1 MRREDGEAGEE
12 VRSVEKEEQACW
24 EEKDMEPLWM
34 WEGGEERRNE
44 INNERLHNRN
54 LIRTAGP
61 YIAPD

>member
-1 MRREDGEAGEE
+1 MRANSEEGERIRDLLRRYGANVSASGRRSEE
-12 VRSVEKEEQACW
+12 
-24 EEKDMEPLWM
+24 
-34 WEGGEERRNE
+34 NE